1 MALLTL
7 GSCAG
12 TTALTST
19 ENDGV
24 YYSSKDRTTAL
35 NQAVVASTEPAPAAE
50 EDGDVANPD
59 YAGTTTS
66 QATGSTEY
74 YDDDFYAARL
84 RRFHQPAYR
93 GLGLGYYDFAY
104 TDPFWYGGPV
114 YSAWGPG
121 AFYDPFYGP
130 YWGGSFVNITIGLG
144 RPWYRPWRGY
154 GYGYGAYD
162 YGYGYGYSPYGYG
175 NPWGGYYGGGF
186 YGGGGFYNGY
196 YGGRGIR
203 AQAVRSVVTGTRS
216 RLSDGELNAGGN
228 LPGSV
233 SGSRSR
239 GVVEGGL
246 LAPSTTTSSAT
257 VAPAPA
263 SGRGRSRDVVTGGV
277 QPGATTETRAVEA
290 TPAAQPTRRWRVLS
304 ESGSSTATQAGT
316 ETSRP
321 RRNWDNVGGS
331 RPQTT
336 DAGGVVAEPRR
347 QRVYQQPT
355 RSSDSGTGSEPTRSY
370 SQPSR
375 SYSEPSRSYSE
386 PSRSYSQPSRSFDG
400 GGSSGGGG
408 RSGGGNGGGG
418 GSSSGGRGR
427 GN

>member
-12 TTALTST
+12 TAALTST
-19 ENDGV
+19 ESDGV
-24 YYSSKDRTTAL
+24 YYSSKDRTTAPA
-35 NQAVVASTEPAPAAE
+35 QTEVASTEPVPTE
-50 EDGDVANPD
+50 ETGDVANPD
-59 YAGTTTS
+59 YAGTSTS
-66 QATGSTEY
+66 QASGSTEY

-93 GLGLGYYDFAY
+93 GMGLGYYDFAY
-104 TDPFWYGGPV
+104 TDPFWYGGPA
-114 YSAWGPG
+114 YSAWGPS

-130 YWGGSFVNITIGLG
+130 YWGGSYVNITIGLG
-144 RPWYRPWRGY
+144 RPWYRPWRAFGY
-154 GYGYGAYD
+154 APYD
-162 YGYGYGYSPYGYG
+162 YGYGYNPYGYYG

-203 AQAVRSVVTGTRS
+203 SQAVRSVVTGTRS
-216 RLSDGELNAGGN
+216 RLADGGLTTGGTQ
-228 LPGSV
+228 PGAV

-239 GVVEGGL
+239 GIVEGGL
-246 LAPSTTTSSAT
+246 VAPGTSTTSSAT
-257 VAPAPA
+257 AAPAPA
-263 SGRGRSRDVVTGGV
+263 VGRGRSREVVTGGA
-277 QPGATTETRAVEA
+277 QPGATTESRSVEA
-290 TPAAQPTRRWRVLS
+290 TPTTQPTRRWRVLS

-321 RRNWDNVGGS
+321 RRSWDNVGGT
-331 RPQTT
+331 RPQPA

-355 RSSDSGTGSEPTRSY
+355 RSYDSGTGSEPTRTY
-370 SQPSR
+370 SQ
-375 SYSEPSRSYSE
+375 PSRSYSE
-386 PSRSYSQPSRSFDG
+386 PSRSYSQPSRSYSEPSRSFDS
-400 GGSSGGGG
+400 GSGG
-408 RSGGGNGGGG
+408 RSSGGNGGGG